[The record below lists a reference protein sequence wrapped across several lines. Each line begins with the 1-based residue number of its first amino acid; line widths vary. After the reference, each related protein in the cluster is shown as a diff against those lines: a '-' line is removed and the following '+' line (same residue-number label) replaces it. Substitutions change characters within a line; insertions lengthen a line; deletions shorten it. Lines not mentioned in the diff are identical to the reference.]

1 MLKKA
6 FAAATAAFVLG
17 VGSAYAQMVTL
28 VGDTVE
34 FTFDSGALGS
44 LFGGFSVSGDSLV
57 FDPTTFIAQATG
69 PGIQITSAT
78 TPSITVTPKA
88 GFFATGVS
96 LFEQGDYFRIESGGG
111 TTLVGAGGQFI
122 VNNMPYSLT
131 AGGLGAYQT
140 PMDVTMN
147 GLVTS
152 PWTISQVV
160 SFAQTVDGTSVKLQN
175 ILIAGI
181 TGGLEAAFIEKKLLT
196 ITGVTVPI
204 PEPETW
210 ALFIVG
216 LGLLGLQ
223 LRKRLL

>member
-1 MLKKA
+1 MFKKV
-6 FAAATAAFVLG
+6 FAAAASAFVLG
-17 VGSAYAQMVTL
+17 VGSASAQMVTL
-28 VGDTVE
+28 EGDTVE
-34 FTFDSGALGS
+34 FTFDSGALSS

-57 FDPTTFIAQATG
+57 FDPTNFIAQATG
-69 PGIQITSAT
+69 PGIQIASAT
-78 TPSITVTPKA
+78 TPSITITPKA

-96 LFEQGDYFRIESGGG
+96 LFEQGDYFRIESGGT

-122 VNNMPYSLT
+122 VNSTPYSIT

-140 PMDVTMN
+140 PADIVMN

-152 PWTISQVV
+152 PWTISKDV

-181 TGGLEAAFIEKKLLT
+181 TGGLESAFIEKKLVT

-223 LRKRLL
+223 LRKRLS